1 MKVLF
6 LINSLKSK
14 SGSERVAIELANKM
28 VSLECYNVTIIN
40 RESIHSNC
48 AYIVND
54 HVNVIALSGS
64 FLNFYKNL

>member
-40 RESIHSNC
+40 KDKGF
-48 AYIVND
+48 YIVSLTK
-54 HVNVIALSGS
+54 HL
-64 FLNFYKNL
+64 